1 MILKIQRKVSQLEEF
16 EIVFKQLY
24 MIEILY
30 LCQWL
35 IFLDKSS

>member
-30 LCQWL
+30 LCQ
-35 IFLDKSS
+35 

>member
-35 IFLDKSS
+35 IFLDKWS